1 MNSVT
6 SKAMAGLGSASSAV
20 TLPLWAVAGIA
31 LAFVLA
37 AILAVRRAG
46 MRRTGVTL
54 VSYGLGLVALG
65 TAWTFLDRWS
75 ERDRT
80 EQWQL
85 RLAERKV
92 LDARALDLS
101 ARTLAP
107 GSALACLDAVA
118 GETVETE
125 CEKRVFGGPE
135 ATASAVAY
143 VSLRLALLADGL
155 DYARRFDAGYEASL
169 APWRRAAELDRYG
182 LVAYV
187 LATRDGCTPELCGA
201 FALLR
206 DSTAV
211 KNNLRERTYDKLVAI
226 YAEAW
231 KQRQESPGPL
241 QSSLPR
247 GPAPV
252 AKNIDFPSASSIPP
266 ISIMTPEP
274 TGSVGAAASANATSS
289 ANSAAAKH
297 GAAEPAARGTR
308 RASAGERRPAEHPAA
323 PAAAA
328 PATSGSPAG
337 P

>member
-31 LAFVLA
+31 LAFVLV

-54 VSYGLGLVALG
+54 VSYGLVLVALG

-75 ERDRT
+75 DRDRT

-107 GSALACLDAVA
+107 GSALPCLNAVA

-143 VSLRLALLADGL
+143 VSLRLGLLADGL

-226 YAEAW
+226 YADAW
-231 KQRQESPGPL
+231 KQRPEATGPL

-274 TGSVGAAASANATSS
+274 TGSVGAAASANATGGG
-289 ANSAAAKH
+289 ANSAAAKR
-297 GAAEPAARGTR
+297 GAAEPTPRGTR
-308 RASAGERRPAEHPAA
+308 RAGAVERRPAEHAAA
-323 PAAAA
+323 PAGA
-328 PATSGSPAG
+328 PATSGSTNG